1 MAIRRYT
8 WFFFLFLLICCN
20 NNSDRRNPYL
30 PELGF
35 RFEINLNL
43 PLYSPLS
50 SPGNAVYINST
61 NAGIRG
67 VFVINTGFDFMAL
80 EASCPNHVP
89 NNCST
94 MELDGQIARC
104 ACEDYEYSLFNG
116 QQLNRPDDGQRYY
129 DMLIYNTARSGSTV
143 VISN

>member
-1 MAIRRYT
+1 MAMRLFS
-8 WFFFLFLLICCN
+8 WFVLLLLLFSCAN
-20 NNSDRRNPYL
+20 DNGRRNPYL
-30 PELGF
+30 PEIGF

-43 PLYSPLS
+43 PLYTPLS
-50 SPGNAVYINST
+50 NPGNAVYINSN

-67 VFVINTGFDFMAL
+67 VFVINSGFDFVAL

-104 ACEDYEYSLFNG
+104 PCDDFEYSLFTG

-129 DMLIYNTARSGSTV
+129 DMLIYNTARSGNTV

>member
-1 MAIRRYT
+1 MAIRRYSG
-8 WFFFLFLLICCN
+8 FLILLFLFSCSN
-20 NNSDRRNPYL
+20 NNGRRNPYL
-30 PELGF
+30 QERGF

-50 SPGNAVYINST
+50 NPGNAVYVNSV

-67 VFVINTGFDFMAL
+67 IFVINTGFDFMAL

-94 MELDGQIARC
+94 MELDGQLARC
-104 ACEDYEYSLFNG
+104 SCEGFEYSLFNG
-116 QQLNRPDDGQRYY
+116 QQLNRPDDGERYY

>member
-1 MAIRRYT
+1 MALRRYA
-8 WFFFLFLLICCN
+8 WFFFLFFLIACS
-20 NNSDRRNPYL
+20 NNSSRRNPYL
-30 PELGF
+30 PEIGF

-43 PLYSPLS
+43 PLYSPLNT
-50 SPGNAVYINST
+50 PGNAIYINSA
-61 NAGIRG
+61 NAGIGG
-67 VFVINTGFDFMAL
+67 VFVINANFDFVAL

-104 ACEDYEYSLFNG
+104 GCEQFEYSLFNG
-116 QQLNRPDDGQRYY
+116 LLLNRPDDEQRYY
-129 DMLIYNTARSGSTV
+129 DMLIYNTATSGSTV